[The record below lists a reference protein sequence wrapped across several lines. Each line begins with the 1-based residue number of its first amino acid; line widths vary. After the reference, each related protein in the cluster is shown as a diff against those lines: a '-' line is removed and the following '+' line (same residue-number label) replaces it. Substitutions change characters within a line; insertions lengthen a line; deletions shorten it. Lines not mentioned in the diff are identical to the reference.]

1 MPQPE
6 IPLNSKRVTNPA
18 CHAVFGTWE
27 LLALILAECPPRSH
41 SRIASV
47 CKDWHRVSNK
57 AKDVREAAALPSE
70 SVFWLYPM
78 VPFYPGFKSVELHP
92 ELSRHFK
99 AKEGSMMIVDMAPLL
114 DQNLDLISR
123 SFATRPPCKNFYLSV
138 AWLPERG
145 GEHVIRETVN
155 REDGVRLRHLIDR
168 ASSLR
173 KHAKKHYMISLYARI
188 AGTDIR
194 LWKSDERTTAHDPVL
209 WSWSDQVLEGECT
222 NSIANMRL
230 EELADP
236 TNGLATA
243 PSPIGTSCDLACPT
257 Q

>member
-6 IPLNSKRVTNPA
+6 IPLNSDRVTNPA

-27 LLALILAECPPRSH
+27 LLALILVECPPRAH
-41 SRIASV
+41 SRIALV
-47 CKDWHRVSNK
+47 CKDWHRVSNQ
-57 AKDVREAAALPSE
+57 AKDVREAAALPSK

-78 VPFYPGFKSVELHP
+78 IPFYPGFKGVELHP

-99 AKEGSMMIVDMAPLL
+99 AREGSMVIVDMMPLV
-114 DQNLDLISR
+114 DQNLELISM
-123 SFATRPPCKNFYLSV
+123 SFATRPPCKNFYISV
-138 AWLPERG
+138 ASLPERG
-145 GEHVIRETVN
+145 GEHVTRETVS
-155 REDGVRLRHLIDR
+155 REDGVRLRDLIDR

-173 KHAKKHYMISLYARI
+173 KHAKDHYLISLYARI
-188 AGTDIR
+188 AGTDMR
-194 LWKSDERTTAHDPVL
+194 LWNSDTKTTVCDPVV
-209 WSWSDQVLEGECT
+209 WSWSNPLLEDECT

-230 EELADP
+230 DQLVDP

-243 PSPIGTSCDLACPT
+243 PSPMDTSCDLACPT